1 MTMKMLFSRK
11 AILVGGLFVLFLIG
25 TIAQS
30 PTVDADKAQP
40 RAFLKCPT
48 ARAATFMYFSDSWT
62 EVPDTNTDYDSLNC
76 GNIKVTLPGGS
87 WLLYGPKTKY
97 VLLELLVV
105 VFFKLRLRNKICVI
119 WSLNFVGSSFTT

>member
-25 TIAQS
+25 TKAQS

-76 GNIKVTLPGGS
+76 GNVKVMLPGGS

-97 VLLELLVV
+97 VLLETCSNTPLHTVILE
-105 VFFKLRLRNKICVI
+105 LRLRYKMFHNMG
-119 WSLNFVGSSFTT
+119 LELY

>member
-1 MTMKMLFSRK
+1 MLFSRK

-25 TIAQS
+25 TKAQS
-30 PTVDADKAQP
+30 PTEDADKAQP

-76 GNIKVTLPGGS
+76 GNVKVMLPGGS

>member
-11 AILVGGLFVLFLIG
+11 AVLVGGLFVLFLIG

-30 PTVDADKAQP
+30 PTVDTDKAQP

-76 GNIKVTLPGGS
+76 GNVKVMLPGGS

-97 VLLELLVV
+97 VLLETCSNTPLHTVILE
-105 VFFKLRLRNKICVI
+105 LRLRYKMFHDMG
-119 WSLNFVGSSFTT
+119 LELY

>member
-11 AILVGGLFVLFLIG
+11 AILVGGLFVLILIG
-25 TIAQS
+25 TKAQS

-76 GNIKVTLPGGS
+76 GNVKVMLPGGS

-97 VLLELLVV
+97 VLLETCSNTPLHTVILE
-105 VFFKLRLRNKICVI
+105 LRLRYKMFHNMG
-119 WSLNFVGSSFTT
+119 LELY

>member
-11 AILVGGLFVLFLIG
+11 AILMGGLFVLFLIG

-76 GNIKVTLPGGS
+76 GNVKVTLPGGS

-97 VLLELLVV
+97 VLLEMCRSTPLRFCTLSCL
-105 VFFKLRLRNKICVI
+105 FFNYD
-119 WSLNFVGSSFTT
+119 

>member
-25 TIAQS
+25 TKAQS

-76 GNIKVTLPGGS
+76 GNVKVMLPRGS

-97 VLLELLVV
+97 VLLETCRNTPLHTVILE
-105 VFFKLRLRNKICVI
+105 LRLRYKMFHNIG
-119 WSLNFVGSSFTT
+119 LELY

>member
-1 MTMKMLFSRK
+1 MLFSRK

-25 TIAQS
+25 TKAQS

-62 EVPDTNTDYDSLNC
+62 EVPETNMDYDSLNC
-76 GNIKVTLPGGS
+76 GNVKVTLAGGS
-87 WLLYGPKTKY
+87 WLLYGPKTKSLY
-97 VLLELLVV
+97 ILALLD
-105 VFFKLRLRNKICVI
+105 FFLELRLRYKMLHNIGLK
-119 WSLNFVGSSFTT
+119 LY

>member
-25 TIAQS
+25 TKAQS

-40 RAFLKCPT
+40 RGFLKCPT

-76 GNIKVTLPGGS
+76 GNVKVMLPGGS

-97 VLLELLVV
+97 VLLETCRKTPLHTVILE
-105 VFFKLRLRNKICVI
+105 LRLRYKMFHNMG
-119 WSLNFVGSSFTT
+119 LELY

>member
-25 TIAQS
+25 TKAQS

-76 GNIKVTLPGGS
+76 GNVKVTLPGGS
-87 WLLYGPKTKY
+87 WLLHGPKTKY
-97 VLLELLVV
+97 VPLETCRNTPLHTVILE
-105 VFFKLRLRNKICVI
+105 LRLRYKMFHNMG
-119 WSLNFVGSSFTT
+119 LELY

>member
-25 TIAQS
+25 TKAQS

-76 GNIKVTLPGGS
+76 GNVKVMLPGGS
-87 WLLYGPKTKY
+87 WLLYGPKTKF
-97 VLLELLVV
+97 VLLETCSNTPLHTVILE
-105 VFFKLRLRNKICVI
+105 LRLRYKMFHNMG
-119 WSLNFVGSSFTT
+119 LELY